1 MIKKMSCKIRRGR
14 KYSLYP
20 NGVVYEGSKYI
31 TTIADNRLLEQFQ
44 EEKMTKDKFDE
55 IISGG
60 EDAIKKFYV
69 KKFYDKK

>member
-1 MIKKMSCKIRRGR
+1 MSYKIRRGK

-31 TTIADNRLLEQFQ
+31 TTIFDSFLVDIML

-60 EDAIKKFYV
+60 EEMIKKIYG
-69 KKFYDKK
+69 KK